1 TRAFWSARVYLIQ
14 KLESKQHS
22 NIEHGRAGRSN
33 QVAEAGLLL
42 QRDRFCC
49 CCTPASSGAARRPG
63 VAVLAYLFY
72 VAAVIMVSAY
82 VFVDEAKQLPV
93 LVAFLIAALI
103 AGILVLVQGFLS
115 GSSAIAAGVM
125 AILAL
130 VTGG

>member
-1 TRAFWSARVYLIQ
+1 MGELDGQTKWLKLAFFFSVI
-14 KLESKQHS
+14 
-22 NIEHGRAGRSN
+22 GFC
-33 QVAEAGLLL
+33 LLL
-42 QRDRFCC
+42 YTSFFWG
-49 CCTPASSGAARRPG
+49 GAGGQA

-72 VAAVIMVSAY
+72 VATVIMVSAY

-103 AGILVLVQGFLS
+103 AGILVLVQVFLDRRSHYNTTKGFLS
-115 GSSAIAAGVM
+115 GSSAIAAAWM